1 MKSSMLIGG
10 MMAVANGAF
19 LPSDNIPWKAYKK
32 CGVRPN
38 VQTIDEPTFG
48 RRKREFDWLEYGND
62 LNGNIEEH
70 IDLLSREKRDKMRA
84 DTRVNYN
91 ILKMR
96 RVRRTTVLSKSGLF
110 GRTFAHLFACLP
122 PSTFDNFIVH
132 YPNPSMTWTDNGSLS
147 VEA

>member
-62 LNGNIEEH
+62 LNGKEH

-84 DTRVNYN
+84 DTRVSYSNKTSTDLSY
-91 ILKMR
+91 
-96 RVRRTTVLSKSGLF
+96 RTDRF
-110 GRTFAHLFACLP
+110 
-122 PSTFDNFIVH
+122 
-132 YPNPSMTWTDNGSLS
+132 MS
-147 VEA
+147 VDR

>member
-1 MKSSMLIGG
+1 MRWSSFKLIHYSYPPRVFNPIPPIQNSNLSFKKASTPKLKMKSSMLIGG

-84 DTRVNYN
+84 DTRV
-91 ILKMR
+91 
-96 RVRRTTVLSKSGLF
+96 S
-110 GRTFAHLFACLP
+110 
-122 PSTFDNFIVH
+122 
-132 YPNPSMTWTDNGSLS
+132 
-147 VEA
+147 

>member
-1 MKSSMLIGG
+1 MLIGG

-38 VQTIDEPTFG
+38 VQSIDEPTFG

-62 LNGNIEEH
+62 LNGKEH

-84 DTRVNYN
+84 DTRVSYTNQGSTHP
-91 ILKMR
+91 LV
-96 RVRRTTVLSKSGLF
+96 RVGGLEISQKPKS
-110 GRTFAHLFACLP
+110 
-122 PSTFDNFIVH
+122 DV
-132 YPNPSMTWTDNGSLS
+132 
-147 VEA
+147 

>member
-84 DTRVNYN
+84 DTRVSYT
-91 ILKMR
+91 I
-96 RVRRTTVLSKSGLF
+96 RRTTCPIP
-110 GRTFAHLFACLP
+110 RIPC
-122 PSTFDNFIVH
+122 
-132 YPNPSMTWTDNGSLS
+132 
-147 VEA
+147 

>member
-1 MKSSMLIGG
+1 MLIGG

-48 RRKREFDWLEYGND
+48 RRKRDFDWLEYGND
-62 LNGNIEEH
+62 LNKIGNIEEH

-84 DTRVNYN
+84 DTRVRFY
-91 ILKMR
+91 
-96 RVRRTTVLSKSGLF
+96 SS
-110 GRTFAHLFACLP
+110 
-122 PSTFDNFIVH
+122 
-132 YPNPSMTWTDNGSLS
+132 
-147 VEA
+147 

>member
-1 MKSSMLIGG
+1 MLIGG

-62 LNGNIEEH
+62 LNGKEH

-84 DTRVNYN
+84 DTRVSYINQGSTHR
-91 ILKMR
+91 L
-96 RVRRTTVLSKSGLF
+96 VRLSGLKISQK
-110 GRTFAHLFACLP
+110 P
-122 PSTFDNFIVH
+122 KSDV
-132 YPNPSMTWTDNGSLS
+132 
-147 VEA
+147 

>member
-1 MKSSMLIGG
+1 MLIGG

-48 RRKREFDWLEYGND
+48 RRKRDFDWLEYGND
-62 LNGNIEEH
+62 LNGKEH

-84 DTRVNYN
+84 DTRVSSTNETSTDFSY
-91 ILKMR
+91 
-96 RVRRTTVLSKSGLF
+96 RTDRF
-110 GRTFAHLFACLP
+110 
-122 PSTFDNFIVH
+122 
-132 YPNPSMTWTDNGSLS
+132 WS
-147 VEA
+147 VDR